1 MLAIP
6 AITRKLASGFAVEG
20 DPHVRTAHAP
30 TAKAAAK
37 RKVVKLGRRPG
48 ESPTAR
54 QILDVAEEAFAGSGY
69 AGTSL
74 RDISERAEVNPALI
88 RYYFGSKEKL
98 FCEVVMRRGRQVT
111 RERVRL
117 LDELERRGD
126 EPLRLEE
133 IIHAFLLPIA
143 EVRREG
149 PGGLAFMRL
158 TARLQNEPQKL
169 IRELRRRVYE
179 DSTRRYIAAI
189 RRVLPELDAATVYWR
204 MVALIGAYLY
214 AMSDANNLRLFSNGL
229 CSPDDIEESVRQL
242 VPFLCGGL
250 QAGTTPRPD

>member
-1 MLAIP
+1 MRTAQASVVKI
-6 AITRKLASGFAVEG
+6 ATRRKL
-20 DPHVRTAHAP
+20 
-30 TAKAAAK
+30 
-37 RKVVKLGRRPG
+37 VKLGRRPG

-54 QILDVAEEAFAGSGY
+54 QIIDVAEAAFAVHGY

-74 RDISERAEVNPALI
+74 RDISERAQVNPALI

-117 LDELERRGD
+117 LDELERRGS

-133 IIHAFLLPIA
+133 IIRAFLIPIA

-149 PGGLAFMRL
+149 PGGMAFMRP
-158 TARLQNEPQKL
+158 TARLQSEPQKL
-169 IRELRRRVYE
+169 IRQIRKRVYE

-189 RRVLPELDAATVYWR
+189 RRVLPELDAVTVYWR
-204 MVALIGAYLY
+204 MVATIGAYLY
-214 AMSDANNLRLFSNGL
+214 AMSDANNPMLVSNGVCSSGDIDEFDPPARALPVRRHAGRNRRALRLS
-229 CSPDDIEESVRQL
+229 R
-242 VPFLCGGL
+242 
-250 QAGTTPRPD
+250 R